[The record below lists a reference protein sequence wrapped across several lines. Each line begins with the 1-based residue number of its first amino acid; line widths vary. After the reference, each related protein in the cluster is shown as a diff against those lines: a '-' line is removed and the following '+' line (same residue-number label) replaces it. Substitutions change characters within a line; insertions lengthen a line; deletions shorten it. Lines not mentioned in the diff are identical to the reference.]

1 VWSSPSPPCCDDEIW
16 AASPHYWGSEARR
29 AGHVNRSINWT
40 KLLPTILV
48 CRRKK
53 QWYAVSCTAKVY
65 FGAAGWHCLM
75 IPFFG
80 CHWLRQCS
88 WAAALP
94 PRLAVPSGVGLG
106 RIATVEVSTHTSSL
120 RRHCTLLARQ
130 ENTIA
135 AIPAGTG
142 TTRQPL
148 VAWFCA
154 ASTHIHTGKA
164 SATGRLLK
172 CPRKA

>member
-1 VWSSPSPPCCDDEIW
+1 MWSSPSPPCCDDEIW

-75 IPFFG
+75 IPFSGATGFASARG
-80 CHWLRQCS
+80 PLLCRPVWRCRQALDWGESLLSRFQRTRLACGAIARCS
-88 WAAALP
+88 PDRRTRLP
-94 PRLAVPSGVGLG
+94 PFQQVLAPRGSRWSHGFVPP
-106 RIATVEVSTHTSSL
+106 RHTF
-120 RRHCTLLARQ
+120 TLAKPVPPG
-130 ENTIA
+130 A
-135 AIPAGTG
+135 
-142 TTRQPL
+142 
-148 VAWFCA
+148 C
-154 ASTHIHTGKA
+154 
-164 SATGRLLK
+164 
-172 CPRKA
+172 